1 VAEDL
6 MGARVATETRRKL
19 AGQSLHYAL
28 KLLGYLEFSE
38 IYSIDLGRLP
48 PPRDVAHYRFSQA
61 TDEDIDYICRELK
74 RDEPPI
80 VIRNLWAE
88 GHRCFVARDRD
99 RVIGY
104 DWLALS
110 DVQEEEYRV
119 ELNSDHAFCLN
130 AYTAPEHRGRGVHY
144 VLLRNMLEFAAQQ
157 GKSKAYT
164 LVSLFNR
171 DSWKSH
177 IRMGWTRE
185 FTYCYFRPYFTLRRI
200 PWPLT
205 PPRYPARLDW
215 QRHSWFAPQHA
226 RQ

>member
-1 VAEDL
+1 MENDL
-6 MGARVATETRRKL
+6 IAGRVAAETRRKL

-28 KLLGYLEFSE
+28 KILGYLEFSE
-38 IYSIDLGRLP
+38 IYSIDLSRP
-48 PPRDVAHYRFSQA
+48 PPQRSVDHYQFDRASG
-61 TDEDIDYICRELK
+61 EDIDYICRELI

-80 VIRNLWAE
+80 VIRNLWSE
-88 GHRCFVARDRD
+88 GHHCFVARHQG

-104 DWLALS
+104 NWIALS
-110 DVQEEEYRV
+110 AVQEEEFRI
-119 ELNSDHAFCLN
+119 ELMADHAFCLN
-130 AYTAPEHRGRGVHY
+130 AYTVPEHRGRGVHY
-144 VLLRNMLEFAAQQ
+144 VLLRNMLEFAAQT

-185 FTYCYFRPYFTLRRI
+185 FTYCYFRPYFTPRRI
-200 PWPLT
+200 PWALT
-205 PPRYPARLDW
+205 RPRYPVRLDW
-215 QRHSWFAPQHA
+215 QRHSWFAPESP